1 MFNNLS
7 DKLDK
12 ALHTLKGHGQ
22 ITEINVAETLK
33 EVRRALLDADVNFK
47 IAKDFTK
54 KVQTKAIGQDVLTTL
69 NPGQL
74 MVKLVKDELTELMGG
89 ETVGINLGGS
99 LSVIL
104 MSGLQGSGKTTF
116 LTIIGGLRQASN
128 GSVKVLDQQLINSTE
143 QVKVKVRQQT
153 GYIFQQHNLLKPLT
167 ALQNVSM
174 TLEMH
179 NHMTERERLAQAADM
194 LRAVGLGDRMNYK
207 PEQLSGGQ
215 RQRVSIA
222 RALVGKPRI
231 VLADEPTASLDKQ
244 SGQDAVGIL
253 KQLAKE
259 LGTTILLVTHDYRIL
274 DIADRVVELEDGMI
288 QNA

>member
-1 MFNNLS
+1 MS
-7 DKLDK
+7 
-12 ALHTLKGHGQ
+12 AL
-22 ITEINVAETLK
+22 ID
-33 EVRRALLDADVNFK
+33 VRDLNFS
-47 IAKDFTK
+47 F
-54 KVQTKAIGQDVLTTL
+54 GS
-69 NPGQL
+69 G
-74 MVKLVKDELTELMGG
+74 ELTQPVLKNVTISINKGEVVLMTGP
-89 ETVGINLGGS
+89 S
-99 LSVIL
+99 
-104 MSGLQGSGKTTF
+104 GSGKTTL

-128 GSVKVLDQQLINSTE
+128 GSAKVLNQQLINSTE

-288 QNA
+288 QNT

>member
-1 MFNNLS
+1 MPGLIDVRNL
-7 DKLDK
+7 
-12 ALHTLKGHGQ
+12 
-22 ITEINVAETLK
+22 
-33 EVRRALLDADVNFK
+33 
-47 IAKDFTK
+47 DFSF
-54 KVQTKAIGQDVLTTL
+54 GS
-69 NPGQL
+69 G
-74 MVKLVKDELTELMGG
+74 ELTQPVLKNVTISINKGEVVLMTGP
-89 ETVGINLGGS
+89 S
-99 LSVIL
+99 
-104 MSGLQGSGKTTF
+104 GSGKTTF
-116 LTIIGGLRQASN
+116 LTIIGGLRQASS

-143 QVKVKVRQQT
+143 QAKVKVRQQT

-179 NHMTERERLAQAADM
+179 NHMTERERLTQAADM
-194 LRAVGLGDRMNYK
+194 LKAVGLGDRLNYK

-222 RALVGKPRI
+222 RALVGKPKI